1 MNENQIMQQAIK
13 TNRGSARSAE
23 QEKRKGKLQ
32 VELSLKAF
40 CFFQLIFFS
49 SLALAIARKEAR
61 DGLVAIPMS
70 SKKEKVKRK
79 RGEKRRLPGFIYSGG
94 DKLENADE
102 EEEEILAALNDREDY
117 EEVAQ
122 FGKNE
127 FSHEITHMSTSSLL
141 KVSRYSCLFF
151 VEIVLS
157 EYPQGEPSARTWVFK
172 KSFILL
178 CHLMSFFRKCH
189 LLCSISTPS
198 VTLPS

>member
-102 EEEEILAALNDREDY
+102 EEEEIVAALNDREDY

-141 KVSRYSCLFF
+141 KVSRYSCLFC
-151 VEIVLS
+151 
-157 EYPQGEPSARTWVFK
+157 GN
-172 KSFILL
+172 
-178 CHLMSFFRKCH
+178 
-189 LLCSISTPS
+189 CSQ
-198 VTLPS
+198 